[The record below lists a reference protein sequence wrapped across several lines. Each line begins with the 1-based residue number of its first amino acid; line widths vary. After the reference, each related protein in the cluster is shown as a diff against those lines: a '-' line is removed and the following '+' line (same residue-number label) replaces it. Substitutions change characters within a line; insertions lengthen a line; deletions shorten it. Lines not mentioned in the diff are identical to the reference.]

1 MDKEHASASGS
12 VGRVMRVLSSF
23 DVAHPQLKASDLYS
37 RSGLPKATV
46 HRILHQLTQGGFLQK
61 NEDTRQY
68 GIGAGLFAIGSLF
81 PRSTSLVQVARP
93 IVKELSAL
101 TGEVATMYVP
111 TPNRKSV
118 ICVLREESRLSIRWE
133 LKVGTILP
141 GHASSAGKAILSTLS
156 DEEIIRDVYP
166 DEELERL
173 TAKTIGTRSELLS
186 VLAGVRRSQLAYS
199 DEETLVGV
207 WGVASPVRDI
217 SGAAVASIALGAVT
231 YTLEEERRSSLEIIA
246 KAANQLVSF
255 QLGYV
260 DSGTDVR
267 TIEGL
272 RELWQRS
279 QSRERASI
287 VRCEVSSARQSVDG
301 VQM

>member
-1 MDKEHASASGS
+1 
-12 VGRVMRVLSSF
+12 
-23 DVAHPQLKASDLYS
+23 
-37 RSGLPKATV
+37 
-46 HRILHQLTQGGFLQK
+46 
-61 NEDTRQY
+61 
-68 GIGAGLFAIGSLF
+68 
-81 PRSTSLVQVARP
+81 
-93 IVKELSAL
+93 
-101 TGEVATMYVP
+101 
-111 TPNRKSV
+111 
-118 ICVLREESRLSIRWE
+118 
-133 LKVGTILP
+133 
-141 GHASSAGKAILSTLS
+141 LS